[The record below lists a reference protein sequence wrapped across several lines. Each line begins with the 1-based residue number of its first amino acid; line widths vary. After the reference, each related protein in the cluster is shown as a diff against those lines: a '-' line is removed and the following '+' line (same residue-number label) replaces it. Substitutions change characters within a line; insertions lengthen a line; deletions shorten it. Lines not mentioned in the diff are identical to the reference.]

1 MTDLAHPEQRRR
13 GLGISVK
20 GPAERHFII
29 LESFLMVLLMAYLLF
44 LIFATVNG
52 VIDGLPEGQRV
63 ELEPI
68 FDKILH
74 LLLVRISVL
83 FIAVSLFNFLLGLLY
98 LRRIT
103 GPLARIKGVLDQVAG
118 GNVPAGDT
126 SLRKK
131 DYHKDLA
138 QALNN
143 ALRRIREW
151 RK

>member
-1 MTDLAHPEQRRR
+1 MTDSAHPEQRRR

-29 LESFLMVLLMAYLLF
+29 LEAFLMVLLMAYLLF

-52 VIDGLPEGQRV
+52 VIDALPEGQRV
-63 ELEPI
+63 QLEPI

-83 FIAVSLFNFLLGLLY
+83 FIVVSLFNFLLGLLY

-103 GPLARIKGVLDQVAG
+103 GPLTRIKGVLDRVA
-118 GNVPAGDT
+118 AGDVPDHDT
-126 SLRKK
+126 NLRKK

-138 QALNN
+138 HALNN
-143 ALRRIREW
+143 ALRKIREW